1 MVRRMETYEYSWC
14 QLRNA
19 MATYFPDDIEEFDAL
34 MAGDNKRPAIEML
47 QNKNIISPDA
57 WVTF

>member
-1 MVRRMETYEYSWC
+1 METYEYSWC

-19 MATYFPDDIEEFDAL
+19 MATYSPDDIEEFDAL